1 MGNADAPNP
10 SLLDLLK
17 KILLDF
23 GNELL
28 IPCDSIEELL
38 QKLDKLENLLSII
51 YQDFREMFEVA
62 LQPSKDALIADEFT
76 RHAEMDVRVSVAS
89 CISEIVRIYAPDGPY
104 EKEQMKEFFQI
115 AVSAFESLAC
125 MSGRAYSKAVSILGT
140 MSYSKSCVLMLDLQ
154 CHDLVHQM
162 FHLFLNGIRTSHSD
176 AIFSNMENIMTAIIR
191 SNYDC
196 DESTLELAKILLA
209 RLKKENQNVSSVA
222 FQLAENTFKNC
233 SNELKTYL
241 LEAIRCLGIPVE
253 DYAEVVVSLFHDA
266 TQRENMNNLEKGQ
279 GSSTKEAPAKKSRG
293 KAVISEDLTGN
304 VLIKT
309 LASESRPVSFKR
321 EAHSGEV
328 SNPLHKS
335 KSTTSKQEA
344 SKVRDASK
352 CFGDELVGC
361 RVKVWWPVDAMFYE
375 GKITFF
381 DHLNKKHQVDY
392 DDGDSEILDLAEECW
407 QLIGGNNLSL
417 HKEQKTDTTPSA
429 TSET

>member
-104 EKEQMKEFFQI
+104 EKEQMKI

-266 TQRENMNNLEKGQ
+266 TQRENMLISVASLRHWLLSLDLYRLKGKLIPEK
-279 GSSTKEAPAKKSRG
+279 SLTHYTRARVPHLSKKSGFQG
-293 KAVISEDLTGN
+293 KGCEQMFWGRVGWLQGKGL
-304 VLIKT
+304 V
-309 LASESRPVSFKR
+309 AS
-321 EAHSGEV
+321 
-328 SNPLHKS
+328 
-335 KSTTSKQEA
+335 
-344 SKVRDASK
+344 
-352 CFGDELVGC
+352 GC
-361 RVKVWWPVDAMFYE
+361 Y
-375 GKITFF
+375 
-381 DHLNKKHQVDY
+381 VDY
-392 DDGDSEILDLAEECW
+392 DDGDSEILIRPCGGMLAIDW
-407 QLIGGNNLSL
+407 R
-417 HKEQKTDTTPSA
+417 
-429 TSET
+429 